1 LVKGKHLP
9 WIDHEL
15 ISLFRQR
22 DKAWSIFRRTR
33 ANADWE
39 VYRQLR
45 NMSKTKTR
53 NAKSNYYR
61 DSLSND
67 SMNPKQFWKKIKTIT
82 NTSDKH
88 CINQIRVS
96 NTILHD
102 PLSIAEAFN
111 HHFSSVC
118 STLISKS
125 DLGTGLLNNALPNHS
140 SFYFRKIQPD
150 EVQNAIN
157 ELKGNSGAGLD
168 GLDNK
173 LIKLASHI
181 LMYPLTDLFN
191 LSLSSCELPAIWKC
205 ARITPIHKGGD
216 VLDLNN
222 YRPISIICSTA
233 KVFEKLIYNQLSH
246 FLSANNILSPFQ
258 SGFRSNHSTST
269 ALLKFTNDVF
279 SAADNGELTGAI
291 FIDLT
296 KAFDLVDHY
305 LLLDK
310 LYAIG
315 LSKNAVLWFSSYLH
329 NRKQCVILH
338 GKKSNLLIQQRGV
351 PQGSTLGPLLFSI
364 YVNNLPSIFNNC
376 CAQLYA
382 DDTVLYTSKHDL
394 PQIQACLQYDFKILQ
409 DWLLYNKLLLNKT
422 KTYLM
427 IFGTRQKL
435 KSETNA
441 CIITCS
447 DGTPLPQVD
456 KFKYLGV
463 WLDSKLSFKIHIGHI
478 LRKVNYG
485 INALYRSRNCFT
497 YSVRKKLASQLILP
511 IFDYCDVV
519 YHNSVKSDL
528 SRLKTAYNR
537 LCRFVLGCPFLT
549 HHCTMYSAL
558 NWPSLNTRRQIHW
571 LQLN

>member
-1 LVKGKHLP
+1 
-9 WIDHEL
+9 
-15 ISLFRQR
+15 
-22 DKAWSIFRRTR
+22 
-33 ANADWE
+33 
-39 VYRQLR
+39 
-45 NMSKTKTR
+45 
-53 NAKSNYYR
+53 
-61 DSLSND
+61 
-67 SMNPKQFWKKIKTIT
+67 
-82 NTSDKH
+82 
-88 CINQIRVS
+88 
-96 NTILHD
+96 
-102 PLSIAEAFN
+102 
-111 HHFSSVC
+111 
-118 STLISKS
+118 
-125 DLGTGLLNNALPNHS
+125 
-140 SFYFRKIQPD
+140 
-150 EVQNAIN
+150 
-157 ELKGNSGAGLD
+157 
-168 GLDNK
+168 
-173 LIKLASHI
+173 
-181 LMYPLTDLFN
+181 
-191 LSLSSCELPAIWKC
+191 
-205 ARITPIHKGGD
+205 
-216 VLDLNN
+216 
-222 YRPISIICSTA
+222 
-233 KVFEKLIYNQLSH
+233 
-246 FLSANNILSPFQ
+246 
-258 SGFRSNHSTST
+258 
-269 ALLKFTNDVF
+269 
-279 SAADNGELTGAI
+279 
-291 FIDLT
+291 
-296 KAFDLVDHY
+296 
-305 LLLDK
+305 
-310 LYAIG
+310 
-315 LSKNAVLWFSSYLH
+315 LWFSSYLH

-571 LQLN
+571 LQLIFKIIHFNYPSYLKRYFVLNTSNYNLRHSVQLYFFVPRAKKTVGKRAFMFKATLDWNNLPSNIRSITSFGIFKNNLSSYFMTNCSCFV